1 MCIHICMYMYLH
13 KRKFIWKLILKSPF
27 NNVFSPGA
35 VEEIMCSNNQI
46 ITLHA
51 HLRSE
56 RMTLYIQ
63 SKRDTEQC

>member
-1 MCIHICMYMYLH
+1 MYLY
-13 KRKFIWKLILKSPF
+13 KRKFIWKLILRSPF

-56 RMTLYIQ
+56 RLTLCI
-63 SKRDTEQC
+63 

>member
-1 MCIHICMYMYLH
+1 MYLH

-56 RMTLYIQ
+56 RMTLCI
-63 SKRDTEQC
+63 